1 MKGKKLYKKLE
12 NTEKKIIAEKK
23 KKNER
28 EYGSQ

>member
-1 MKGKKLYKKLE
+1 MEGKKLYKKLE
-12 NTEKKIIAEKK
+12 NTEKKSFLKK